1 MKIQVRY
8 QINNYVHKYS
18 VFKNKVTFQRN
29 LSAMRVTNRSNHFIT
44 TVRSVKM
51 YDHVQ

>member
-8 QINNYVHKYS
+8 QINNYVHK
-18 VFKNKVTFQRN
+18 KIKVTFQRN